1 MRNND
6 HMQHPRGQQNR
17 RGPGQGGQRGHQDA
31 GRRPNSHQGGPQR
44 YFNPDQNWGARG
56 YGGGGGD
63 QGVEDWE
70 RRDEE
75 MDRGQYTAPLGHGD
89 DTDWH
94 DDDAFGGEFIGDEP
108 NRFGGQNEG
117 RYGGMSGAGYG
128 THGGAQ
134 GGQWGSQG
142 NRGYGGQGMGGG
154 PGGYYGQGP
163 GMNQGYGRDSGYGRD
178 AQGYGQRQG
187 GSIGGPSS
195 GGMGWRGEQGW
206 QGNQTRSWDQQP
218 NQQRFERGPKGYKRS
233 DDRIK
238 EDVSDRISQLQHV
251 DSSDVEVEVKEG
263 EVTLTGT
270 VPNRVM
276 KWQLENLVESI
287 GGVTDVNNMLRIRRE
302 GGFMQQARSTMQ
314 SAVNA
319 LKPDDTQDQNKNTPN
334 TEHPNARRGGTTGS
348 QDTGLVTNKK

>member
-6 HMQHPRGQQNR
+6 HSQHPRGQQNR
-17 RGPGQGGQRGHQDA
+17 RGPGHGGQRGHQQQQQ
-31 GRRPNSHQGGPQR
+31 GRRPNLQQGGQQ
-44 YFNPDQNWGARG
+44 YFNPEQNWGARG

-63 QGVEDWE
+63 QGVEDWD

-108 NRFGGQNEG
+108 NRFGGQ
-117 RYGGMSGAGYG
+117 GGMAGAGYG
-128 THGGAQ
+128 THGGGAH
-134 GGQWGSQG
+134 GGQWGAQG
-142 NRGYGGQGMGGG
+142 SRGGYGGQGMGG
-154 PGGYYGQGP
+154 PGSSYGQGS
-163 GMNQGYGRDSGYGRD
+163 GMNQGPGRDPGMG
-178 AQGYGQRQG
+178 QGFGQRQG
-187 GSIGGPSS
+187 GSIGGPAS
-195 GGMGWRGEQGW
+195 GGMGWRGEPGW
-206 QGNQTRSWDQQP
+206 QGHQTRQWEQQ
-218 NQQRFERGPKGYKRS
+218 QGQRFERGPKGYKRS

-251 DSSDVEVEVKEG
+251 DSSDVEVDVKDG

-276 KWQLENLVESI
+276 KWQLENLVEAI

-302 GGFMQQARSTMQ
+302 GGFMQQARSTAQ
-314 SAVNA
+314 SVVNA
-319 LKPDDTQDQNKNTPN
+319 LKPNEENEAPS
-334 TEHPNARRGGTTGS
+334 ARRGGTPGS
-348 QDTGLVTNKK
+348 QDTGPVTNKK